1 MRSHP
6 QPQGHVSTVAK
17 TKEAFGSNA
26 LEEPFNFQ
34 GRMLGE

>member
-26 LEEPFNFQ
+26 FNFQ
-34 GRMLGE
+34 GRMLGEW